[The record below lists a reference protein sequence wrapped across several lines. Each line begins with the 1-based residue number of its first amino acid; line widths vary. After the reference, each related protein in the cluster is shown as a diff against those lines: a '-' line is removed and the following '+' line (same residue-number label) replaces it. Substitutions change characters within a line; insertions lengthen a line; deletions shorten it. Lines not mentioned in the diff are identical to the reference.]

1 MMKTY
6 GAVIGLAALV
16 VAGSANASLLAGS
29 AIYSSFTTSAPDT
42 AAGVP
47 GGPNSS
53 YPVSLSHPGSPL
65 LQEFH
70 VSTPA
75 TLTSLD
81 FRLSDNTVDS
91 GSILVYLV
99 ADNGSGFPSNT
110 GSSPFSTLTSKTL
123 LGTILDSTLPST
135 ATAGCTFGAG
145 ATINLCDT
153 VLQVV
158 DPITT
163 SGNYWIALVSGADTA
178 NGGAAGTDSSAVWW
192 RAGDNLGLNATG
204 MNNAHVNGSG
214 VLTEQTPG
222 NITQS
227 FELQVNTPEPASLA
241 LLGAGMTGL
250 GLVRRRLSKKS
261 AA

>member
-6 GAVIGLAALV
+6 SAVVGLAALL
-16 VAGSANASLLAGS
+16 VAGSANASLLPGN
-29 AIYSSFTTSAPDT
+29 AIYSSFTTAAPDT
-42 AAGVP
+42 AGGIP

-53 YPVSLSHPGSPL
+53 YPVSLTHPGSPL
-65 LQEFH
+65 AQEFQ

-81 FRLSDNTVDS
+81 FRLSDATVDS

-99 ADNGSGFPSNT
+99 ADNGSGFPSNLGT
-110 GSSPFSTLTSKTL
+110 TPFSTLTNTTL

-135 ATAGCTFGAG
+135 TTAGCTFGAG

-153 VLQVV
+153 ALQVN
-158 DPITT
+158 DTISAP
-163 SGNYWIALVSGADTA
+163 GNYWVALVSGSDTA
-178 NGGAAGTDSSAVWW
+178 NGGTGTNSNAVWW
-192 RAGDNLGLNATG
+192 RAGDNTGLNAAG
-204 MNNAHVNGSG
+204 MNNAHVNGAG
-214 VLTEQTPG
+214 TLTEQTVG

-227 FELQVNTPEPASLA
+227 FEMQVNTPEPASLA

-250 GLVRRRLSKKS
+250 GLIRRLAKKS